1 MTDPR
6 ARYIRDHAPTL
17 LLVQASRAEPG
28 AKLDLDAAIRHAAAL
43 YDRLTVAG
51 YTADSRPAAD
61 TARVAKTRSTV
72 DHRAALSPEQAA
84 DFDRFYQV
92 YGVLKGKQR
101 AAARWAELA
110 ADAALRQRIIKAAA
124 QDAATPRPADAVRK
138 YPEGWLSERRWEDQP
153 LSGEPASAD
162 PAAAR
167 AAEVRELLAER
178 RTVAA
183 LYQAHPDPALG
194 VQLAGLDASLAA
206 LGVTADLRA
215 VAAARS
221 VPAGL
226 TQVAA
231 LLGRGVIAAA
241 GTRPAED
248 HDAA

>member
-43 YDRLTVAG
+43 YDRLSVAG

-61 TARVAKTRSTV
+61 TPRAAKTRSTV
-72 DHRAALSPEQAA
+72 DHRAALCPEQAA

-110 ADAALRQRIIKAAA
+110 PDAALAQRIIKAAA

-153 LSGEPASAD
+153 LPGEPASAD

-178 RTVAA
+178 RTVAS
-183 LYQAHPDPALG
+183 LYRAHPDPKLG
-194 VQLAGLDASLAA
+194 VQLAGLDVSLAA
-206 LGVTADLRA
+206 LGVTPPAADA
-215 VAAARS
+215 PPARS
-221 VPAGL
+221 APAGL

-231 LLGRGVIAAA
+231 LLGRGAS
-241 GTRPAED
+241 
-248 HDAA
+248 

>member
-17 LLVQASRAEPG
+17 LLLQASRAEPG
-28 AKLDLDAAIRHAAAL
+28 AKLDLDAAIRYAAAL
-43 YDRLTVAG
+43 YDRLTAAG
-51 YTADSRPAAD
+51 YTATATEPRPVRTRASVDAVGALAPAA
-61 TARVAKTRSTV
+61 
-72 DHRAALSPEQAA
+72 AAEFEQ
-84 DFDRFYQV
+84 FYRV
-92 YGVLKGKQR
+92 YGVMKGKQR

-110 ADAALRQRIIKAAA
+110 PDAALAQRIIKAAA

-153 LSGEPASAD
+153 EPGEARAAD

-194 VQLAGLDASLAA
+194 VQLAGLEVTLAA
-206 LGVTADLRA
+206 LGVVPEL
-215 VAAARS
+215 VAAAAAR
-221 VPAGL
+221 PRPQGL
-226 TQVAA
+226 TQVAK
-231 LLGRGVIAAA
+231 LLGRG
-241 GTRPAED
+241 
-248 HDAA
+248 

>member
-51 YTADSRPAAD
+51 YTADSRPSAD
-61 TARVAKTRSTV
+61 TPPAAKTRSTV
-72 DHRAALSPEQAA
+72 DHLGALSPEQSA
-84 DFDRFYQV
+84 DFERFYRA
-92 YGVLKGKQR
+92 YGVMRGKQR

-110 ADAALRQRIIKAAA
+110 PAAALARRIIQAAA

-153 LSGEPASAD
+153 LPGETASAD

-178 RTVAA
+178 RAVATLIPA
-183 LYQAHPDPALG
+183 QRRPDPILG
-194 VQLAGLDASLAA
+194 AQLERLDARLAA
-206 LGVTADLRA
+206 LGVTPPVADA
-215 VAAARS
+215 PAARS
-221 VPAGL
+221 APAGL

-231 LLGRGVIAAA
+231 LLGRG
-241 GTRPAED
+241 
-248 HDAA
+248 